1 MLSIDLGGKWT
12 LQRQGDSSKLPANV
26 PGCVHTDLLAAGKIE
41 DPFYRDNENRLQW
54 IGESNW
60 IYQRSFTVGAD
71 ILAHDRLLLRCEG
84 LDTFAT
90 IKLNGK
96 RLARTDNM
104 HRTWELDVAGKIK
117 PGKNTIE
124 VLFESVL
131 PYVAKRDKQRHLPD
145 WSGECH
151 VAHWGY
157 VRKQACD
164 FGWDWGIKTLTCGI
178 WRDIQLIAFRTARLT
193 DMQVRQRHSGKKVTL
208 DVAVVAE
215 RTGRA
220 KLSAAVTVT
229 YGDKIV
235 ATANCPLRA
244 GKANLP
250 IVIDK
255 PKLWWPAGMGEQH
268 LYAVTVELLDDA
280 GELLDVEAKR
290 IGLRTLGLER
300 KKDRWGE
307 SFKFVCNGV
316 PFFAKGAN
324 WIPGD
329 AFITRMDEG
338 DYAHLLA
345 SAAAANMNMLRVWG
359 GGFYENDV
367 FFDLCDELGLCVW
380 QDFMFSC
387 STYPSFDDEWMANVR
402 AEAIDNVR
410 RIRHH
415 ACLALWCG
423 NNEIE
428 GGQVGPEWTDGV
440 MSWRDYKALFDKLLG
455 DVVAKHDPDA
465 DYIPGSP
472 HAPLDRTDYNSPDSG
487 DCHLWM
493 VWHATEDFEW
503 YRTRNDRFC
512 SEFGFQSFP
521 EPKTIA
527 AFTEPKD
534 RNVTSYIMEHHQRSP
549 IGNTKIMTYMLEWF
563 RLPTSFEST
572 VWLSQILQGL
582 AMKTAIEHWR
592 HEMPRS
598 MGTLYWQLND
608 TWPVASWA
616 SLDYFGR
623 WKALHYMAANF
634 NSRLLVSAEE
644 DTKTGMVDV
653 YVTSDLLTSRSA
665 KLEWALT
672 TVAGELLA
680 ESSSSIKTPINTSK
694 KIEVLDLSDPL
705 KEFGQRD
712 LILWL
717 ELSIAGEPISTNM
730 VTFARPKHL
739 DLPDPQIKTK
749 IKTSDE
755 GDFEI
760 TLTAKRPALWVW
772 LELDGED
779 AIMTDNFFHLPPGV
793 PVTIYLSPVNDLT
806 ITQVKQKL
814 KIRSLVNT
822 YEKQA

>member
-1 MLSIDLGGKWT
+1 MLSIDLAGQWIVT
-12 LQRQGDSSKLPANV
+12 REGDAHSIPASV

-41 DPFYRDNENRLQW
+41 DPFYRDNELDLQW
-54 IGESNW
+54 IGQANW
-60 IYQRSFTVGAD
+60 LYQRSFTVD
-71 ILAHDRLLLRCEG
+71 DEILTRDRVLLQCEG

-90 IKLNGK
+90 ITLNGK

-104 HRTWELDVAGKIK
+104 HRTWEFDVGGKLLAGE
-117 PGKNTIE
+117 NTIE
-124 VLFESVL
+124 VRFESVL
-131 PYVAKRDKQRHLPD
+131 PYIAKREKQRPLPA
-145 WSGECH
+145 WAGACH
-151 VAHWGY
+151 VAHWAY

-178 WRDIQLIAFRTARLT
+178 WRDIQLLAFDKARLA
-193 DMQVRQRHSGKKVTL
+193 DVHVRQRHTGKNVTL
-208 DVAVVAE
+208 DVGVAAE

-220 KLSAAVTVT
+220 KLSAAITVT
-229 YGDKIV
+229 YGDKVV
-235 ATANCPLRA
+235 ALVNCPLKA
-244 GKANLP
+244 GKTSAP
-250 IVIDK
+250 IAIDS

-268 LYAVTVELLDDA
+268 LYAITVELLDEA
-280 GELLDVEAKR
+280 GELLDIDAKR
-290 IGLRTLGLER
+290 VGLRTLSLQR

-307 SFKFVCNGV
+307 SFQFVCNGV

-345 SAAAANMNMLRVWG
+345 SAVAANMNMIRVWG

-367 FFDLCDELGLCVW
+367 FFDICDELGLCVW

-387 STYPSFDDEWMANVR
+387 STYPSFDKEWMANVK

-428 GGQVGPEWTDGV
+428 GGQVADKWTDGE
-440 MSWRDYKALFDKLLG
+440 MSWADYKALFDKLLG
-455 DVVAKHDPDA
+455 DAVAKCDPDT

-472 HAPLDRTDYNSPDSG
+472 HAPLDRSDYNSPDSG
-487 DCHLWM
+487 DCHLWQ
-493 VWHATEDFEW
+493 VWHSTEDFEW
-503 YRTRNDRFC
+503 YRTRNDRFV

-521 EPKTIA
+521 EPKTID
-527 AFTEPKD
+527 AFTQPQD
-534 RNVTSYIMEHHQRSP
+534 RNVTSYVMEHHQRSP

-563 RLPTSFEST
+563 RLPTGFEST

-582 AMKTAIEHWR
+582 AMKMAVENWR
-592 HEMPRS
+592 RHMPRS

-623 WKALHYMAANF
+623 WKALHYMATNF
-634 NSRLLVSAEE
+634 NSRLLVSAVE
-644 DTKTGMVDV
+644 DAKTGKVDV
-653 YVTSDLLTSRSA
+653 HITSDLLKSRSA
-665 KLEWALT
+665 KLDWALT
-672 TVAGELLA
+672 TVEGELLA
-680 ESSSSIKTPINTSK
+680 EESRSIKTPINTSK
-694 KIEVLDLSDPL
+694 KVDVLDLAEPL
-705 KEFGQRD
+705 AEFGKRD
-712 LILWL
+712 LLLWL
-717 ELSIAGEPISTNM
+717 EQSVGGEPVSTNL

-749 IKTSDE
+749 IKGSAD

-760 TLTAKRPALWVW
+760 TLTAKRPALWTW
-772 LELDGED
+772 LEIEGED

-793 PVTIYLSPVNDLT
+793 PVTVHLAPVNELT
-806 ITQVKQKL
+806 LAEVKQKL
-814 KIRSLVNT
+814 KIRSLVDT
-822 YEKQA
+822 Y